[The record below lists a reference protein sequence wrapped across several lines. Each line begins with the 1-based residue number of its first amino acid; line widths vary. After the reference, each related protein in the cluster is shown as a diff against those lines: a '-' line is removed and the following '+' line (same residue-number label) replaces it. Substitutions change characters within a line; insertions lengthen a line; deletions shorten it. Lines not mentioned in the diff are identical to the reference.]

1 MKQLAKI
8 LSLTVALLLALTALT
23 GCSSSAPA
31 ADATDAPAAEGKTF
45 KIGILE
51 QMEHPALDAARE
63 GFIDGLAKAGLV
75 DGENITI
82 DYQNA
87 QGGQDNCVTIANK
100 FANSGCDLI
109 LAIATNAAQAV
120 AGVTDS
126 TPVLVTAVTDPA
138 ASQIVADNNAPG
150 GNVTGTSDLTPCA
163 EQIKLLKRILPD
175 AKKVAML
182 YCSSESN
189 SKVQIELAKKAAD
202 EAGLEYVDATVS
214 NANDIQQVV
223 ESLAGKV
230 DAIYV
235 PTDNVIANG
244 MPTVASVATSIGIPV
259 ICGEEGMV
267 ENGGLATYGINY
279 YNLGLLTA
287 TQAVDILENG
297 ADPATMPI
305 QYLSDC
311 TLTLNEEAA
320 AALGIT
326 FSQDLLDEAA
336 AAKD

>member
-126 TPVLVTAVTDPA
+126 IPVLVTAVTDPA
-138 ASQIVADNNAPG
+138 AS
-150 GNVTGTSDLTPCA
+150 
-163 EQIKLLKRILPD
+163 
-175 AKKVAML
+175 
-182 YCSSESN
+182 
-189 SKVQIELAKKAAD
+189 
-202 EAGLEYVDATVS
+202 
-214 NANDIQQVV
+214 
-223 ESLAGKV
+223 
-230 DAIYV
+230 
-235 PTDNVIANG
+235 
-244 MPTVASVATSIGIPV
+244 
-259 ICGEEGMV
+259 
-267 ENGGLATYGINY
+267 
-279 YNLGLLTA
+279 
-287 TQAVDILENG
+287 
-297 ADPATMPI
+297 
-305 QYLSDC
+305 
-311 TLTLNEEAA
+311 
-320 AALGIT
+320 
-326 FSQDLLDEAA
+326 
-336 AAKD
+336 

>member
-1 MKQLAKI
+1 M
-8 LSLTVALLLALTALT
+8 
-23 GCSSSAPA
+23 
-31 ADATDAPAAEGKTF
+31 
-45 KIGILE
+45 
-51 QMEHPALDAARE
+51 
-63 GFIDGLAKAGLV
+63 
-75 DGENITI
+75 
-82 DYQNA
+82 
-87 QGGQDNCVTIANK
+87 
-100 FANSGCDLI
+100 
-109 LAIATNAAQAV
+109 
-120 AGVTDS
+120 
-126 TPVLVTAVTDPA
+126 
-138 ASQIVADNNAPG
+138 
-150 GNVTGTSDLTPCA
+150 
-163 EQIKLLKRILPD
+163 
-175 AKKVAML
+175 
-182 YCSSESN
+182 
-189 SKVQIELAKKAAD
+189 
-202 EAGLEYVDATVS
+202 DATVS

>member
-1 MKQLAKI
+1 MKQLKKI
-8 LSLTVALLLALTALT
+8 LALTVAALLALMLLA
-23 GCSSSAPA
+23 GCSSSAPEA
-31 ADATDAPAAEGKTF
+31 GKDQKVY
-45 KIGILE
+45 KIGIL
-51 QMEHPALDAARE
+51 QQLEHPALDSSRE
-63 GFIDGLAKAGLV
+63 GFIDGLAAAGYI

-100 FANSGCDLI
+100 FVNDKCDMI

-126 TPVLVTAVTDPA
+126 IPVLITAVTDPA
-138 ASQIVADNNAPG
+138 ASQIVESNDAPG

-189 SKVQIELAKKAAD
+189 SKVQIDLAKKAAD
-202 EAGLEYVDATVS
+202 EIGLEYVDATVS
-214 NANDIQQVV
+214 TANDIQQVV

-230 DAIYV
+230 DAIYA

-244 MPTVASVATSIGIPV
+244 MPTVTAVATPLGLPV
-259 ICGEEGMV
+259 ICGEEGMLQ
-267 ENGGLATYGINY
+267 NGGLATYGINY

-287 TQAVDILENG
+287 TQAVDIFENG
-297 ADPATMPI
+297 ADPATRPI

-311 TLTLNEEAA
+311 TLALNEEAA

-336 AAKD
+336 AAAQD